1 MRFGV
6 PKECGLQPNCE
17 EKRVGLTP
25 AGVRELVDAGA
36 EVVVETGAGAAA
48 GFGDETY
55 RKVGAQVV
63 YSHEEAVGRSDV
75 VVRIGRPSL
84 PDLELMA
91 PGTAVLGFLHLAV
104 AGDAYLAKMKSRG
117 LTAVGYEVIQDHDGS
132 LPILRI
138 SSEIAGKM
146 APQIAG
152 RLLETSSGGMGILL
166 GGAPGIPPAD
176 VVVIGGGT
184 LGFHCARAFL
194 GLGCSVYVL
203 DISQKALEMIDRRLG
218 GRVVTAHATKENLEK
233 FVAFAEVLVGAVLV
247 PGEIAPIVVTKEMV
261 QRMRPGSVILDF
273 SFDQGGC
280 VETTRMQGPTGGVFV
295 REGILHFAVPNCPS
309 FVARTSSYALTH
321 ALLPFLLSMQQ
332 KGLKRAVA
340 EWKDLQRGCYL
351 FNGEVVSRYISKNPA
366 DLSRLLGG
374 E

>member
-17 EKRVGLTP
+17 EKRVGLSP
-25 AGVRELVDAGA
+25 AGVRELVEAGA
-36 EVVVETGAGAAA
+36 EVVVETGAGTAA
-48 GFGDETY
+48 GFPDEAY

-63 YSHEEAVGRSDV
+63 YSHEEVFGRSEVLVKVGR
-75 VVRIGRPSL
+75 PNL
-84 PDLELMA
+84 HDLDLME
-91 PGTAVLGFLHLAV
+91 PGSAVLAFLHLAV
-104 AGDAYLAKMKSRG
+104 AGEAYLAKMRERRITALG
-117 LTAVGYEVIQDHDGS
+117 LEIIQDADGTP
-132 LPILRI
+132 PILRI

-152 RLLETSSGGMGILL
+152 HLLETGSGGIGILL

-176 VVVIGGGT
+176 VVIIGGGT
-184 LGFHCARAFL
+184 LGFHTARAFL

-203 DISQKALEMIDRRLG
+203 DLSQKVLEMIDRRLG

-247 PGEIAPIVVTKEMV
+247 PGEVAPIVVTRDMV
-261 QRMRPGSVILDF
+261 QKMRPGSVILDF

-280 VETTRMQGPTGGVFV
+280 VETTRLQGPTGGVFV

-309 FVARTSSYALTH
+309 YVARTSSHALTH
-321 ALLPFLLSMQQ
+321 ALLPFLLSMQD
-332 KGLKRAVA
+332 KGMRLALSG
-340 EWKDLQRGCYL
+340 WKDLQRGCYVYE
-351 FNGEVVSRYISKNPA
+351 GEVVSRYVSKTPA
-366 DLSRLLGG
+366 DLRKLLGEG
-374 E
+374 